1 MNPPIPTA
9 TQRMYLQRLLQINL
23 ATLAGLA
30 TLLLS
35 MGEDSPSEAR
45 CWSGWPPGPRSG

>member
-1 MNPPIPTA
+1 
-9 TQRMYLQRLLQINL
+9 MYLQRLLQINM

-35 MGEDSPSEAR
+35 MGQDSPAKPLLVGLAAGR
-45 CWSGWPPGPRSG
+45 RSG